1 MARRVVIT
9 GLGLIT
15 PLGVGTKF
23 VWKRIIN
30 GESGITS
37 TFGKGYQQIPSRV
50 AGFIPR
56 GNGVGMFDEDAVV
69 SKSQKRNIA
78 QHTLLGIAAAEL
90 ALRES
95 GYSKDV
101 LEKLSDEER
110 ERMGVCLGVGMSDL
124 DGIAETWLAFEN
136 EGYRK
141 VSPYFVPKMLT
152 NLVAGNI
159 SIRFGLQGPNHSVS
173 TACSTGSHSVGDAFR
188 MIRNGD
194 ADLMLAGG
202 TDAQVTP
209 LAMAAFARAKALST
223 KFNDTPEMASRPF
236 DRERDGFVIAEGAAV
251 LILEEYER
259 AKQRGVDIYGEM
271 LGYGMSGDASHI
283 TAPSEDGRGA
293 FNAMT
298 AALRD
303 AQQSLENV
311 CYINAH
317 ATSTPLGDAVENRA
331 IVRLF
336 GSNNG
341 LAVSSTKGATGHL
354 LGAAGSLEAAITA
367 LSLHTRELPPTIN
380 LHNLDPAA
388 DFPLNYVPN
397 EAQQLASERMPVA
410 LSNSFG
416 FGGTNAC
423 LCMRAM

>member
-1 MARRVVIT
+1 MHKSIILLSILFWGSQLQSWLYVNLATVRMYWRNSQM
-9 GLGLIT
+9 
-15 PLGVGTKF
+15 
-23 VWKRIIN
+23 KR
-30 GESGITS
+30 E
-37 TFGKGYQQIPSRV
+37 
-50 AGFIPR
+50 
-56 GNGVGMFDEDAVV
+56 
-69 SKSQKRNIA
+69 
-78 QHTLLGIAAAEL
+78 
-90 ALRES
+90 REWEF
-95 GYSKDV
+95 V
-101 LEKLSDEER
+101 LESECLTLMTSPRIGWHLKMKCVHLEHHVWTTSRRLCLQGYHKLLL
-110 ERMGVCLGVGMSDL
+110 C
-124 DGIAETWLAFEN
+124 
-136 EGYRK
+136 
-141 VSPYFVPKMLT
+141 
-152 NLVAGNI
+152 
-159 SIRFGLQGPNHSVS
+159 QGPNHSVS

-194 ADLMLAGG
+194 ADLMLAGA

-209 LAMAAFARAKALST
+209 LAMAACARAKALST

-259 AKQRGVDIYGEM
+259 AKQRGVDIYGEI

-341 LAVSSTKGATGHL
+341 LAVSSTKGGTGHL
-354 LGAAGSLEAAITA
+354 LAAAGSLEAAITV

-397 EAQQLASERMPVA
+397 EAQQLASERKSVA